1 MHFLTQW
8 TIRKKKTKDNIIYNF
23 IKRIKSL
30 GINLIKDMK
39 KLYTK
44 NDKEALMEE
53 IKDTCEWKECNA
65 H

>member
-1 MHFLTQW
+1 MNYQ
-8 TIRKKKTKDNIIYNF
+8 KKFKDNIIYNF

-30 GINLIKDMK
+30 GINLIKEMK

-44 NDKEALMEE
+44 NDKALMKQ
-53 IKDTCEWKECNA
+53 IKDIHEWKECNA

>member
-1 MHFLTQW
+1 MNYQ
-8 TIRKKKTKDNIIYNF
+8 KEKKDNIIYNF

-44 NDKEALMEE
+44 NDKALMEE
-53 IKDTCEWKECNA
+53 IKDTREWKECND